1 MNKNRLRLYVGL
13 LGIACLLA
21 LLTVLLSNGLL
32 LKTRQ
37 LKVPVPKAENPAPVQ
52 AMAQRL
58 SRAIQIETISN
69 KNQVNPNF
77 KSLEALL
84 KTSFPL
90 LWQRCSPQIINQ
102 HGLLF
107 HFPGK
112 NPQEPT
118 VLLLAHLDVVP
129 VESPSAWKYPP
140 FSGTITGGYVWGRG
154 AIDDKQSALA
164 ILEAA
169 ESLLRQGQRPE
180 RSVYIALGYDEE
192 IGGTQGAAY
201 LAKALKK
208 QGVECGFSLD
218 EGLAIVPGSMIGM
231 KPPVA
236 LIGLSEKGY
245 LSVELTAK
253 QTGGHA
259 SMPPKETSVGILAAA
274 LNRLQNTPFPARLG
288 STSREMFS
296 WLAPEMTGVSKW
308 ALANLWLLEP
318 LLLKQ
323 LSGKPATNAL
333 IRTTMAPTMLQGSPQ
348 ENILPAEAKAV
359 INLRLLPG
367 DTQKTALD
375 YLKQVIAD
383 PRIQIQARS
392 GFSSEA
398 APESDGKNE
407 DFALLHRTIRQIFPE
422 VVVAP
427 SLVLAGTDSRHYQS
441 LCKNQYRFQP
451 VYLSAEDLKRVH
463 GSNERISI
471 DAHAQASR
479 FYLQLFKKL

>member
-1 MNKNRLRLYVGL
+1 MQKKYLRLGGL
-13 LGIACLLA
+13 LGLICFLA
-21 LLTVLLSNGLL
+21 VITVIVGNGLT

-37 LKVPVPKAENPAPVQ
+37 LKVPALPPKNPAPAQ
-52 AMAQRL
+52 EMAQRL
-58 SRAIQIETISN
+58 AAAIQIETISR
-69 KNQVNPNF
+69 KNHINPNF
-77 KSLEALL
+77 KLLEALL
-84 KTSFPL
+84 KKSFPL
-90 LWQRCSPQIINQ
+90 LAQKLTLRLINQ
-102 HGLLF
+102 HGLLL

-112 NPQEPT
+112 NPQEPM

-129 VESPSAWKYPP
+129 VESPSVWKHPP
-140 FSGTITGGYVWGRG
+140 FSGKMTGGYIWGRG

-164 ILEAA
+164 ILEATEA
-169 ESLLRQGQRPE
+169 LLRQGQRPE

-192 IGGTQGAAY
+192 IGGAQGAAY

-208 QGVECGFSLD
+208 QGIECGFSLD

-245 LSVELTAK
+245 LSVELTAT
-253 QTGGHA
+253 QAGGHA
-259 SMPPKETSVGILAAA
+259 SMPPKETAVGILASA
-274 LNRLQNTPFPARLG
+274 LNRLQNSPFPARLG
-288 STSREMFS
+288 SSSREMFS
-296 WLAPEMTGVSKW
+296 WLAPEMGGASKW
-308 ALANLWLLEP
+308 ALANLWLFEP

-333 IRTTMAPTMLQGSPQ
+333 IRTTVAPTMMQGSPQ

-359 INLRLLPG
+359 LNLRLLPG
-367 DTQKTALD
+367 DSQSKALA
-375 YLKQVIAD
+375 YLKQVTAD
-383 PRIQIQARS
+383 PRIKIQARS

-398 APESDGKNE
+398 APESDSQSA
-407 DFALLHRTIRQIFPE
+407 DFTLLHRTIRQVFPE

-427 SLVLAGTDSRHYQS
+427 SLVLAGTDSRHYQT

-463 GSNERISI
+463 GANERISI
-471 DAHAQASR
+471 DAHAQAAR
-479 FYLQLFKKL
+479 FYLQLLKQL